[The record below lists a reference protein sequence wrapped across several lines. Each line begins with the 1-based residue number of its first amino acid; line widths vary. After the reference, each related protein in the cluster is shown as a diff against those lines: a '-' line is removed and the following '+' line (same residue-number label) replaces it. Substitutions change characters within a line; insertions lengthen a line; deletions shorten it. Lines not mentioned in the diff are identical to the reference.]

1 MATLADILG
10 GSQLTQ
16 FLGGYQNNPAWQ
28 QAQIQVANQQ
38 PLNQAAWNA
47 YNQSTA
53 AGAVP
58 QQGVA
63 GFDPTRMAG
72 IQSQIGAAQ
81 GMGAQLAG
89 QGAGTLGTIQGGAG
103 AGQDALQ
110 RIAGGQG
117 PQFDN
122 GTASAYQN
130 FMNPSM
136 LGAQQALNNQ
146 ANMAWNK
153 GAANIGGGAGGFM
166 NSGRNAAEGQAK
178 ENAATSLGANQ
189 QMLAYQ
195 AAQQA
200 AQAGQQ
206 SGLQGYQGQLQAGNA
221 LGNQALQGAQLTG
234 ALQQAQLMPGATQE
248 AAGAQ
253 FQNQAQNQL
262 NAQYQNQ
269 MNQFNNPFKSLQNLQ
284 AGLGVLGS
292 GTNAANINMPNNLLT
307 GLNMMGYG
315 NVSNLGNAASTLGGA
330 LGSAFNNLLSPAA
343 SSIGNTIGG
352 WLNGGSTPT
361 GTMPTVDTAA
371 QMGQGFAD
379 YMGSPGTATVDTAA
393 QMGQGLS
400 DWLAAF

>member
-1 MATLADILG
+1 MALSDILT
-10 GSQLTQ
+10 GSQLSQ

-38 PLNQAAWNA
+38 PLNQAAWGA
-47 YNQSTA
+47 YNQATA
-53 AGAVP
+53 PGAVP
-58 QQGVA
+58 QQSVA

-72 IQSQIGAAQ
+72 INAQIAGAQ
-81 GMGAQLAG
+81 GYGQQLAQ

-103 AGQDALQ
+103 AGQSALQ

-130 FMNPSM
+130 FMNPQM

-153 GAANIGGGAGGFM
+153 GAGNIGGAGGGFM
-166 NSGRNAAEGQAK
+166 SSGRNAALGQAQ
-178 ENAATSLGANQ
+178 ENAASTLGANQ
-189 QMLAYQ
+189 QMLSYQ

-206 SGLQGYQGQLQAGNA
+206 SGLAGYQGQLQAGNA

-234 ALQQAQLMPGATQE
+234 QLQQAQLMPGATQE

-262 NAQYQNQ
+262 NTQYANQ
-269 MNQFNNPFKSLQNLQ
+269 LNQFNNPYKQLQNLQ

-292 GTNAANINMPNNLLT
+292 GTQAANINMPNNLIQAMNL
-307 GLNMMGYG
+307 MGYSAPG
-315 NVSNLGNAASTLGGA
+315 VAQAAGSALGSLFGQGANALGGLIGQGASALGGA
-330 LGSAFNNLLSPAA
+330 ATDWWNSMGF
-343 SSIGNTIGG
+343 
-352 WLNGGSTPT
+352 
-361 GTMPTVDTAA
+361 
-371 QMGQGFAD
+371 GQGANAPVPD
-379 YMGSPGTATVDTAA
+379 YISGVSDVSS
-393 QMGQGLS
+393 GLNTDGMM
-400 DWLAAF
+400 DWF